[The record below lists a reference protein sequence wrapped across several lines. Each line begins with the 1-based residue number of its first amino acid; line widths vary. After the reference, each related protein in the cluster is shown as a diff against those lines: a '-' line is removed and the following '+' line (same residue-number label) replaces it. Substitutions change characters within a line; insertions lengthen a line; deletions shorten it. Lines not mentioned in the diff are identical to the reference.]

1 MLRRA
6 DPRFA
11 LRNAVT
17 GQRVERCRNSP
28 SLILDFINQD
38 YRTGLGSYYERH
50 SFSDLIALTRPG
62 SGMRWNAEGNLEL
75 VSAGLPRFDHDP
87 VTGQRLGLLVE
98 RQKTN
103 LVTQSSASAAT
114 WGNAGGGGQV
124 DLSLNRWGYFSGL
137 RVESA
142 GAGWNSATIPCDSVS
157 SGTPYG
163 VTFYV
168 EEGTSG
174 KRFFGF
180 RDVASGNQS
189 TLLGSFGSPMSV
201 NSTAAGSITDVS
213 EWDHPQGGTVVT
225 AIWTPNFSGEA
236 QLRIGPNSG
245 VTGESII
252 ALGAQMEF
260 QFPSS
265 FIPASG
271 STATRPQDLPDM
283 GSFPLWFNPSQGSM
297 IGGFGVYFGD
307 NAYCVEITD
316 GGSTGERLL
325 LRFNGAGG
333 AGSAAFSIDDGS
345 TTSVYQANAEK
356 ALWQDHGLAYAD
368 GELII
373 ARNGDSDS
381 TSVASHPSGL
391 DSLRFGSRH
400 GTGAFDMNGHIR
412 DFKYWP
418 TRLSNAE
425 LEAITL

>member
-62 SGMRWNAEGNLEL
+62 SGMRWNSEGNLEL

-252 ALGAQMEF
+252 ALGAQLELG
-260 QFPSS
+260 QTPSS
-265 FIPASG
+265 FIPTSG
-271 STATRPQDLPDM
+271 AAATRATELVDAVGQYTYA
-283 GSFPLWFNPSQGSM
+283 QGSL
-297 IGGFGVYFGD
+297 F
-307 NAYCVEITD
+307 VEISPTPVGAEAPRWALALGGVSDYIRVIAQRGNGSVGIDSSDD
-316 GGSTGERLL
+316 GFSAANPFPESIRAGVSWGVESAVAL
-325 LRFNGAGG
+325 NGAS
-333 AGSAAFSIDDGS
+333 AGFDQNDSPFSSADDLFIG
-345 TTSVYQANAEK
+345 
-356 ALWQDHGLAYAD
+356 
-368 GELII
+368 
-373 ARNGDSDS
+373 
-381 TSVASHPSGL
+381 
-391 DSLRFGSRH
+391 
-400 GTGAFDMNGHIR
+400 R
-412 DFKYWP
+412 DFA
-418 TRLSNAE
+418 TGNFLNS
-425 LEAITL
+425 AIAKIAVYPRSLTAQQLGAKTA